1 MQPMHLTVVA
11 EVIALLDS
19 LHEQLFKIRRCDQ
32 VGVDEER
39 GCAVVFVEYCED
51 LLEGGLRVRSVVD
64 REDRGI
70 GGILVDDI
78 VFP

>member
-19 LHEQLFKIRRCDQ
+19 LHEQLFKIRRGDQ